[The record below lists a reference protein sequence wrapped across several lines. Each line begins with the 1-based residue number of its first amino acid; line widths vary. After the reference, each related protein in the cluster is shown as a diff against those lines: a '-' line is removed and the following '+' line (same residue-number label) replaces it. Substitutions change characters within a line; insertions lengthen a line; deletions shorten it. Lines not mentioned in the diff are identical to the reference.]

1 MSGAG
6 SDRKSVAGNFPCLKP
21 GRGKGKTDIRIQRL
35 VEKVLPEIVEVRR
48 GFHRRPELSGEEV
61 ETASLIRKKLRDVRG
76 LELRKPYLKTDVV
89 ALLSGRNPGAN
100 VTLRADI
107 DALPMQ
113 EETGLPYASEIPGR
127 MHGCGHDGHA
137 AILLGTAKVLAELTD
152 CFDGSVRFVF
162 QPGEEHDAMARYL
175 IAAGALD
182 SPKPDAV
189 YALHAHSTVPV
200 GTVKT
205 KSGVLMAAI
214 DVFRITLSGR
224 SSIRSEPEKA
234 ADPLV
239 AAADLVTRMQG
250 LIASKVS
257 PLDSAILVFKS
268 LKAENPAGDALCRAE
283 IEGTVR
289 YLKEE
294 TGDILRSAVRRHV
307 NAVKTAYGVGG
318 EIRFETPYR
327 ISRNDPDCVELLR
340 RITVGTWGEK
350 MFQFMEQPSM
360 GSEDFCYFL
369 ERAPGA
375 FFNLG
380 IGENRAYCH
389 NPAFDFNDE
398 ALPYGITLMVK
409 LALETLSAGKNHS
422 SRVRGIEKS

>member
-1 MSGAG
+1 MNS
-6 SDRKSVAGNFPCLKP
+6 KSSSLTSSANSKP
-21 GRGKGKTDIRIQRL
+21 DARIRRL
-35 VEKVLPEIVEVRR
+35 VEKVLPEVIEVRHAL
-48 GFHRRPELSGEEV
+48 HRRPELAGEEV
-61 ETASLIRKKLRDVRG
+61 GTASLIREKLRGVRG
-76 LELRKPYLKTDVV
+76 LDVRKPYLKTDVV
-89 ALLSGRNPGAN
+89 ALLAGKNPGAN

-137 AILLGTAKVLAELTD
+137 AILLGAAKVLAELTD

-162 QPGEEHDAMARYL
+162 QPGEECGAMARFL
-175 IAAGALD
+175 VAAGALD

-214 DVFRITLSGR
+214 DTFRITLTGR

-268 LKAENPAGDALCRAE
+268 LKAENPVGDVLCCAE
-283 IEGTVR
+283 IEGTLR
-289 YLKEE
+289 YLREE
-294 TGDILRSAVRRHV
+294 TGEVLRTAVRRQLK
-307 NAVKTAYGVGG
+307 AVMTASGVGG
-318 EIRFETPYR
+318 KVKFETPYR
-327 ISRNDPDCVELLR
+327 ISRNDPACVELLR
-340 RITVGTWGEK
+340 RITVETWGER

-389 NPAFDFNDE
+389 NAAFDFNDE

-409 LALETLSAGKNHS
+409 LALETLAAKKRRSGTAAS
-422 SRVRGIEKS
+422 PL